1 MGAAYNFTDAVV
13 GAVTYMHSTQ
23 LRSGITGGEAT
34 GGAQLANAR
43 EVDVLQVDLLV
54 KF

>member
-1 MGAAYNFTDAVV
+1 LTDYGAWQFN
-13 GAVTYMHSTQ
+13 H
-23 LRSGITGGEAT
+23 RITGGEAT

-43 EVDVLQVDLLV
+43 RVDVLQLDMNM